1 MKSKQPKFI
10 KYKRGQLIL
19 VNFSP
24 SIGSEMYGKHFAIV
38 LTKHDSANNGVLTVV
53 PLSSKYKHYYLDL
66 GNLVNKYFLP
76 RIDEEQAKLAELMN
90 EIMANFELDNN
101 YVDKEKNIVRKTINN
116 LLDIE
121 ILLEIYN
128 NKSKNSYAL
137 TQNITT
143 ISKYRIMKP
152 LSKYDPI
159 KKLIVED
166 DILDKIDNALIQNF
180 ISKRIEV
187 DSNEKNGIINNEQG
201 LWRHEIQNTKAL
213 APRDWRLLLS
223 MKSPFILNS
232 KKI

>member
-1 MKSKQPKFI
+1 MMKSKQPKFI

-24 SIGSEMYGKHFAIV
+24 SIGSEMHGKHFAIV

-121 ILLEIYN
+121 KLLEIYN

-201 LWRHEIQNTKAL
+201 L
-213 APRDWRLLLS
+213 
-223 MKSPFILNS
+223 
-232 KKI
+232 